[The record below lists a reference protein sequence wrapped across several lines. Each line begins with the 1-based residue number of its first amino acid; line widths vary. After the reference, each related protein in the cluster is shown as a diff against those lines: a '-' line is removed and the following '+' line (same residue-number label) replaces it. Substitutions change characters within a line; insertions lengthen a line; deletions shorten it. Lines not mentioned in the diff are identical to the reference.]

1 MTDTEIV
8 FQVKHSPEG
17 GYEAHAVGHNI
28 FTEADDW
35 EHLKQMMRE
44 AVLCH
49 FEDGEAP
56 RTIARRC
63 RGLSVGTMVE
73 RTGATG

>member
-8 FQVKHSPEG
+8 FQVKQSPEG

-49 FEDGEAP
+49 FEDGEAL
-56 RTIARRC
+56 RAIRVDA
-63 RGLSVGTMVE
+63 
-73 RTGATG
+73 GASRSEPW